1 MSIGVQSLITELS
14 SGIVV
19 LAFNIIILGLAG
31 NTGVA
36 AYAVIANTSIVAV
49 SIFTVSHKAVS
60 RLSVLLTALATKTVL
75 EQC

>member
-1 MSIGVQSLITELS
+1 MQSLITELS

-19 LAFNIIILGLAG
+19 LAFNIIILWSCRQHS
-31 NTGVA
+31 VA

-49 SIFTVSHKAVS
+49 SIFTGIAQGGQPLISAAHGIGNKD
-60 RLSVLLTALATKTVL
+60 VL